1 LANHPRKVKVDFMK
15 SFLRKR
21 RAGGFTLIELM
32 IVVAIVAILALLAIF
47 GVSKFLATAKTAEA
61 TNTIGQINKLSMQ
74 AYERESATPQ
84 LQTAGGAGANAIRQF
99 CGTSTKVPAALVA
112 NKKYTPAPADYV
124 ILAAGTNDNTNGWR
138 CLRHEMN
145 EPQYYQ
151 YQYTTGAAATLG
163 ATIGIPGGAAWLSQ
177 AAGDLD
183 GDGTIAFFTTG
194 GGLSPQNIPVPF
206 TQIVQENP
214 DE

>member
-1 LANHPRKVKVDFMK
+1 MK

-21 RAGGFTLIELM
+21 RANGFTLIELM

-74 AYERESATPQ
+74 AYEREMATPD
-84 LQTAGGAGANAIRQF
+84 LLVAGGSGLSNIHAL
-99 CGTSTKVPAALVA
+99 CGTSTAVPLTIAEVS
-112 NKKYTPAPADYV
+112 NKKYTPKAGGDYLVLTPA
-124 ILAAGTNDNTNGWR
+124 ANDNITGWR
-138 CLRHEMN
+138 CLKHEMN

-151 YQYTTGAAATLG
+151 YQYVKGAAPALG
-163 ATIGIPGGAAWLSQ
+163 AVVGVPAGAAWIAE

-183 GDGTIAFFTTG
+183 GDGTLGRFVTG
-194 GGLSPQNIPVPF
+194 GGLSAQATPVPF
-206 TQIVQENP
+206 TQIVQQNP
-214 DE
+214 EE

>member
-1 LANHPRKVKVDFMK
+1 MK

-21 RAGGFTLIELM
+21 RANGFTLIELM

-47 GVSKFLATAKTAEA
+47 GVSRFLATAKTAEA

-84 LQTAGGAGANAIRQF
+84 LQVGGGAGTSAIHQF
-99 CGTSTKVPAALVA
+99 CGNSTKVPALLIA
-112 NKKYTPAPADYV
+112 NKKYTPAPADY
-124 ILAAGTNDNTNGWR
+124 ILQSAGVNDNLFGWR
-138 CLRHEMN
+138 CLKHEMN

-151 YQYTTGAAATLG
+151 YQYVTGAAATLG
-163 ATIGIPGGAAWLSQ
+163 ATVGIPGGGAWLAQ

-183 GDGTIAFFTTG
+183 GDGTIAYFTTG
-194 GGLSPQNIPVPF
+194 GGLSAQNTPIPF

-214 DE
+214 EE

>member
-1 LANHPRKVKVDFMK
+1 MK

-74 AYERESATPQ
+74 AYEREMATPE
-84 LQTAGGAGANAIRQF
+84 LLVAGGSGTSNIHAF
-99 CGTSTKVPAALVA
+99 CGTSDAVPAALTDVA
-112 NKKYTPAPADYV
+112 NKKYTPKAGGDYL
-124 ILAAGTNDNTNGWR
+124 LAGAKNSNVNGWR
-138 CLRHEMN
+138 CLKHDMN
-145 EPQYYQ
+145 EAQYYQ
-151 YQYTTGAAATLG
+151 YQYTKGAAPSLG
-163 ATIGIPGGAAWLSQ
+163 AIAGLPAGASWLAE

-183 GDGTIAFFTTG
+183 GDATIARFVTG
-194 GGLSPQNIPVPF
+194 GGLSAQATPVPF

-214 DE
+214 EE